1 MVIKLYQNL
10 FFYTNHILNNPS
22 NNYITLS
29 IDILLEF
36 CFSDSA
42 GLNST
47 ADNSEER
54 HEETKTPSHLGPP
67 SFSPPPLPSNIL
79 SDSHA
84 TNEQDKEA
92 FTGTNGYNSV
102 ENEKLTA
109 NKLTN
114 GDLSDNI
121 VSNHAPR

>member
-1 MVIKLYQNL
+1 MPNPTSTEDENVDGKAE
-10 FFYTNHILNNPS
+10 LNTS
-22 NNYITLS
+22 
-29 IDILLEF
+29 
-36 CFSDSA
+36 
-42 GLNST
+42 
-47 ADNSEER
+47 
-54 HEETKTPSHLGPP
+54 SHLGPP

-109 NKLTN
+109 NKPTN

>member
-1 MVIKLYQNL
+1 M
-10 FFYTNHILNNPS
+10 
-22 NNYITLS
+22 
-29 IDILLEF
+29 
-36 CFSDSA
+36 
-42 GLNST
+42 
-47 ADNSEER
+47 
-54 HEETKTPSHLGPP
+54 GPP

-102 ENEKLTA
+102 ENEELTA